1 MNSAPSITMSP
12 PEIIGRLA
20 LMGVRPSG
28 VTDDSRK
35 ISRGDL
41 FMAYPGESSD
51 GRLYIADALKRRVAA
66 VVWDCSDGFSWNSD
80 WKVAHLAV
88 PGLRKLRGP
97 LAHAIFGQPSE
108 RLSLIAITG
117 TNGKTSASQWIGE
130 LYPRRCA
137 IIGTLGAGFSGHLED
152 TGLTTPEA
160 TALMRYLKD
169 FSTEEAR
176 ACVLEASSIGLDE
189 GRMDGLRVDVAV
201 FTNFTRDHL
210 DYHGSIERYAEAKE
224 KLFKWPR
231 LRLAIINIDD
241 PFGREL
247 AERTT
252 AHKVVAY
259 SQSGE
264 MARQWQGAIFSE
276 NVEETSD
283 GLRFH
288 LHTPAGGAFVE
299 TCLIGRYN
307 VSNLLAVAAVLID
320 AGMSPVRIAECFSGL
335 SAPPGRLEKVVP
347 DAGEEADEPLVI
359 VDYAH
364 TPDALENVLLALREQ
379 ARSRGGE
386 LWAVFGCGGNRDK
399 GKRSLMGE
407 VAERFSDRVV
417 LTSDNPRDE
426 IAMEIIED
434 IRAGAPDSIVI
445 EDRGDAIRQ
454 SILKASA
461 PDVVLLA
468 GKGHESYQEIA
479 GVRRPFSDAK
489 EACAALLSRREEL
502 RS

>member
-1 MNSAPSITMSP
+1 MTPA
-12 PEIIGRLA
+12 EIIGRLA
-20 LMGVRPSG
+20 SIGVRPAG

-41 FMAYPGESSD
+41 FMAYPGGSSD
-51 GRLYIADALKRRVAA
+51 GRLYIADALKRRAAA
-66 VVWDCSDGFSWNSD
+66 VVWDCSDGFSWNSG
-80 WKVAHLAV
+80 WEIAHLAV
-88 PGLRKLRGP
+88 PGLRQLRGP
-97 LAHAIFGQPSE
+97 LAHTIFGQPSE

-130 LYPRRCA
+130 LYPQRCA
-137 IIGTLGAGFSGHLED
+137 IIGTLGAGFAGHLED

-160 TALMRYLKD
+160 TVLMRYLKE
-169 FSTEEAR
+169 FSAEEAR
-176 ACVLEASSIGLDE
+176 ACVLEASSIGIDE

-224 KLFKWPR
+224 KLFRWPR

-264 MARQWQGAIFSE
+264 TARQWQGAIFAE
-276 NVEETSD
+276 NVEENSN

-288 LHTPAGGAFVE
+288 LHTPVGGVFVE
-299 TCLIGRYN
+299 TSLIGRYN
-307 VSNLLAVAAVLID
+307 VSNLLAAAAVLID
-320 AGMSPVRIAECFSGL
+320 AGMSPVRIAECFSRL

-347 DAGEEADEPLVI
+347 EDAGEIDDPLVI

-364 TPDALENVLLALREQ
+364 TPDALKSVLLALREQ

-386 LWAVFGCGGNRDK
+386 LWAVFGCGGNRDA
-399 GKRSLMGE
+399 GKRFLMGE
-407 VAERFSDRVV
+407 IAARLADRVV
-417 LTSDNPRDE
+417 LTSDNPRNE
-426 IAMEIIED
+426 TVLEIIED

-445 EDRGDAIRQ
+445 EDRRDAIRQ
-454 SILKASA
+454 SILKASSS
-461 PDVVLLA
+461 DVVLLA
-468 GKGHESYQEIA
+468 GKGHEPYQEIA
-479 GVRRPFSDAK
+479 GVRQPFSDAK
-489 EACAALLSRREEL
+489 EARAALLSRREGL
-502 RS
+502 HP